1 MSAETSALILRE
13 LRALRA
19 DVDTVRQDLAAIRG
33 VLPGLATAAERSEPG
48 HDWLAAAIASE
59 KVAGEEALRRSSVR
73 ARWALGVAAAVG
85 VLLALA
91 GLGRRSRR

>member
-1 MSAETSALILRE
+1 MNADSASLILRE

-48 HDWLAAAIASE
+48 NDWLAVAIASE
-59 KVAGEEALRRSSVR
+59 KVAGEEARRLSSSR
-73 ARWALGVAAAVG
+73 TRWALGAVAVVG